1 MANVKV
7 VIQEVVQGAGKI
19 DSVTRDLNTLEQQQ
33 KKTQATSVTLKNS
46 YTEFLSA
53 LGLVQMGLQYAKA
66 AFDATIGAQLE
77 YANAVRQL
85 SNVNGESAES
95 TSRLIQVMD
104 DFGISS
110 DKLLTSVRAMTSEGK
125 TLTVETL
132 AAMADE
138 YGKLGSQ
145 QEKNEYIIKN
155 LGRAGLEYAE
165 VLEKGG
171 DAIRKM
177 NDEVDESLVLNEK
190 NVNDAR
196 RLEVAWDTFKDTLQG
211 VGSSISNQ
219 LMPILDELVNSWTWA
234 LTVAQKFSEAAKN
247 GTVDSTN
254 WFNVLRDTAHEI
266 DANTAAMAAS
276 GDEAD
281 EMGESV
287 NGLTGEMD
295 DAQAAA
301 QRFSAELTGM
311 LSSMFTIQK
320 DIDNFAKTT
329 EDLAKKDAEL
339 AAEKNK
345 LTLEMWEQQRAGK
358 LTNDEYLRYVQQLD
372 AITQKEKENQQSK
385 AVLEEQTKKA
395 AQQRVYDLTQQ
406 RLAADG
412 LIDSGEFEYLQ
423 DIAVQ
428 RGLVSRAA
436 ADQAIAESRAAD
448 EMVANFQKTQP
459 VMNQTLTTMQQIAAF
474 DGKYVNFGVNFNQ
487 TGQITTPTPYSYNP
501 GVAGGGASLPP
512 ATRRPRSRD
521 SGGSGV
527 AGTPYMIGTGAQ
539 PEMFVP
545 NTNGTFVPNA
555 DKMGATY
562 NITINNPIPERSENS
577 VRNTLKKLSYLGTA
591 A

>member
-385 AVLEEQTKKA
+385 AGLEEQTKKA

-436 ADQAIAESRAAD
+436 ADQAIAESRTAD

>member
-145 QEKNEYIIKN
+145 QEKNEYITKN

-385 AVLEEQTKKA
+385 AGLEEQTKKA

-448 EMVANFQKTQP
+448 EMVANFQITQP

>member
-385 AVLEEQTKKA
+385 AGLEEQTKKA

-487 TGQITTPTPYSYNP
+487 TGQITTHTPYSYNP

>member
-53 LGLVQMGLQYAKA
+53 LGLVQTGLQYAKA

>member
-385 AVLEEQTKKA
+385 AGLEEQTKKA

-545 NTNGTFVPNA
+545 NTNGIFVPNA

>member
-1 MANVKV
+1 MQKRKEAHRPENHQS
-7 VIQEVVQGAGKI
+7 ISTSCLNWKI
-19 DSVTRDLNTLEQQQ
+19 R
-33 KKTQATSVTLKNS
+33 KNS
-46 YTEFLSA
+46 KKY
-53 LGLVQMGLQYAKA
+53 K
-66 AFDATIGAQLE
+66 
-77 YANAVRQL
+77 N
-85 SNVNGESAES
+85 
-95 TSRLIQVMD
+95 
-104 DFGISS
+104 
-110 DKLLTSVRAMTSEGK
+110 
-125 TLTVETL
+125 
-132 AAMADE
+132 
-138 YGKLGSQ
+138 YGK
-145 QEKNEYIIKN
+145 
-155 LGRAGLEYAE
+155 
-165 VLEKGG
+165 
-171 DAIRKM
+171 
-177 NDEVDESLVLNEK
+177 
-190 NVNDAR
+190 
-196 RLEVAWDTFKDTLQG
+196 
-211 VGSSISNQ
+211 
-219 LMPILDELVNSWTWA
+219 
-234 LTVAQKFSEAAKN
+234 
-247 GTVDSTN
+247 
-254 WFNVLRDTAHEI
+254 
-266 DANTAAMAAS
+266 
-276 GDEAD
+276 
-281 EMGESV
+281 
-287 NGLTGEMD
+287 
-295 DAQAAA
+295 
-301 QRFSAELTGM
+301 
-311 LSSMFTIQK
+311 
-320 DIDNFAKTT
+320 
-329 EDLAKKDAEL
+329 
-339 AAEKNK
+339 
-345 LTLEMWEQQRAGK
+345 MW
-358 LTNDEYLRYVQQLD
+358 
-372 AITQKEKENQQSK
+372 
-385 AVLEEQTKKA
+385 QTKKA

-555 DKMGATY
+555 DQMGATY

>member
-145 QEKNEYIIKN
+145 QEKNEYITKN

-385 AVLEEQTKKA
+385 AGLEEQTKKA

-428 RGLVSRAA
+428 RGLVSRTA

>member
-1 MANVKV
+1 
-7 VIQEVVQGAGKI
+7 
-19 DSVTRDLNTLEQQQ
+19 
-33 KKTQATSVTLKNS
+33 
-46 YTEFLSA
+46 
-53 LGLVQMGLQYAKA
+53 
-66 AFDATIGAQLE
+66 
-77 YANAVRQL
+77 
-85 SNVNGESAES
+85 
-95 TSRLIQVMD
+95 
-104 DFGISS
+104 
-110 DKLLTSVRAMTSEGK
+110 
-125 TLTVETL
+125 
-132 AAMADE
+132 
-138 YGKLGSQ
+138 
-145 QEKNEYIIKN
+145 
-155 LGRAGLEYAE
+155 
-165 VLEKGG
+165 
-171 DAIRKM
+171 
-177 NDEVDESLVLNEK
+177 
-190 NVNDAR
+190 
-196 RLEVAWDTFKDTLQG
+196 LQG

-385 AVLEEQTKKA
+385 AGLEEQTKKA

>member
-385 AVLEEQTKKA
+385 AGLEEQTKKA

-539 PEMFVP
+539 PEMFIP

-555 DKMGATY
+555 GKMGATY

>member
-46 YTEFLSA
+46 YTEFFSA
-53 LGLVQMGLQYAKA
+53 LGLVQMGLQYAKD

-155 LGRAGLEYAE
+155 LGSAGLEYAE

-281 EMGESV
+281 EFAEWMK
-287 NGLTGEMD
+287 GLTGEMD

-385 AVLEEQTKKA
+385 AGLEEQTKKA

>member
-145 QEKNEYIIKN
+145 QEKNEYITKN

-385 AVLEEQTKKA
+385 AGLEEQTKKA

-562 NITINNPIPERSENS
+562 NITLNNPIPERSENS

>member
-385 AVLEEQTKKA
+385 AGLEEQTKKA

-412 LIDSGEFEYLQ
+412 LIDSGEFEYLK

>member
-145 QEKNEYIIKN
+145 QEKNEYITKN

-385 AVLEEQTKKA
+385 AGLEEQTKKA

-448 EMVANFQKTQP
+448 EMVANFQKPQP

>member
-385 AVLEEQTKKA
+385 AGLEEQTKKA

-501 GVAGGGASLPP
+501 GVAGGGASLPT

>member
-385 AVLEEQTKKA
+385 AGLEEQTKKA

-474 DGKYVNFGVNFNQ
+474 DGKYVNFGVNFTQ
-487 TGQITTPTPYSYNP
+487 TGSPYTSMQPARTVKSNFSSQQVYNSLAT
-501 GVAGGGASLPP
+501 VRDNGGA
-512 ATRRPRSRD
+512 
-521 SGGSGV
+521 GM
-527 AGTPYMIGTGAQ
+527 AGQAYMIGTGAQ

>member
-33 KKTQATSVTLKNS
+33 KKTQATSVTLNNS
-46 YTEFLSA
+46 YTEFFSA
-53 LGLVQMGLQYAKA
+53 LGLVQMGLEYAKA

-385 AVLEEQTKKA
+385 AGLEEQTKKA

>member
-219 LMPILDELVNSWTWA
+219 LMPILDEFVNSWTWA

-385 AVLEEQTKKA
+385 AGLEEQTKKA

>member
-46 YTEFLSA
+46 YTEFFSA
-53 LGLVQMGLQYAKA
+53 LGLVQTGLQYAKA

-385 AVLEEQTKKA
+385 AGLEEQTKKA

>member
-53 LGLVQMGLQYAKA
+53 LGLVQTGLQYAKA

-385 AVLEEQTKKA
+385 AGLEEQTKKA

>member
-385 AVLEEQTKKA
+385 AGLEEQTKKA

>member
-53 LGLVQMGLQYAKA
+53 LGLVQTGLQYAKA

-320 DIDNFAKTT
+320 DMDNFAKTT

-385 AVLEEQTKKA
+385 AGLEEQTKKA

>member
-46 YTEFLSA
+46 YTEFFSA
-53 LGLVQMGLQYAKA
+53 LGLVQTGLQYAKA

-219 LMPILDELVNSWTWA
+219 LMPILDEFVNSWTWA

-385 AVLEEQTKKA
+385 AGLEEQTKKA

>member
-46 YTEFLSA
+46 YTEFLSV

-385 AVLEEQTKKA
+385 AGLEEQTKKA

-428 RGLVSRAA
+428 RGLVSRSA

>member
-385 AVLEEQTKKA
+385 ADLEEQTKKA

>member
-145 QEKNEYIIKN
+145 QEKNEYITKN

-219 LMPILDELVNSWTWA
+219 LMPILDEFVNSWTWA

-385 AVLEEQTKKA
+385 AGLEEQTKKA

-436 ADQAIAESRAAD
+436 ADQAIEESRAAD

-459 VMNQTLTTMQQIAAF
+459 EMNQTLTTMQQIAAF

>member
-385 AVLEEQTKKA
+385 AGLEEQTKKA

-428 RGLVSRAA
+428 RGLVSRVA

>member
-385 AVLEEQTKKA
+385 AGLEEQTKKA

-436 ADQAIAESRAAD
+436 ADQAIEESRAAD

>member
-385 AVLEEQTKKA
+385 AGLEEQTKKA

-555 DKMGATY
+555 GKMGATY

>member
-385 AVLEEQTKKA
+385 AGLEEQTKKA

-562 NITINNPIPERSENS
+562 NITINNPAPELAGDS
-577 VRNTLKKLSYLGTA
+577 VRRELFFLSAGVLA
-591 A
+591 

>member
-53 LGLVQMGLQYAKA
+53 LGLVQTGLQYAKA

-385 AVLEEQTKKA
+385 AGLEEQTKKA

-577 VRNTLKKLSYLGTA
+577 VRNTLKKLSYLGT
-591 A
+591 

>member
-145 QEKNEYIIKN
+145 QEKNEYITKN

-385 AVLEEQTKKA
+385 AGLEEQTKKA

>member
-53 LGLVQMGLQYAKA
+53 LGLVQEGLQYAKA

>member
-145 QEKNEYIIKN
+145 QEKNEYITKN

-385 AVLEEQTKKA
+385 AGLEEQTKKA

-436 ADQAIAESRAAD
+436 ADQAIEESRAAD

-459 VMNQTLTTMQQIAAF
+459 EMNQTLTTMQQIAAF

>member
-46 YTEFLSA
+46 YTEFFSA
-53 LGLVQMGLQYAKA
+53 LGLVQTGLQYAKA

-145 QEKNEYIIKN
+145 QEKNEYITKN

-385 AVLEEQTKKA
+385 AGLEEQTKKA

>member
-385 AVLEEQTKKA
+385 AGLEEQTKKA

-428 RGLVSRAA
+428 RGLVSRGA

>member
-46 YTEFLSA
+46 YTEFLSV

-385 AVLEEQTKKA
+385 AGLEEQTKKA